1 MHNTLFDGNW
11 GGSVDPAQ
19 WVQLIG
25 AGVGVL
31 ALVVSAYKALNSKS
45 AAYEQAS
52 SSLALVKALG
62 DLDLADGDLQRIEE
76 RKVLRES
83 LLDRAY
89 FYSQLYSSATEP
101 VLGTHWQTAVFFIL
115 GVSAFISQAIS
126 PLTGSMDDAASQA
139 SLIALPLIFFVAAH
153 LVSFRVS
160 RNKAVIKNLRVPAR
174 LFYPR
179 NAASDD
185 GRFGKLHG
193 VLVRASEGAGESLSA
208 PAEAQDGEMSVK

>member
-1 MHNTLFDGNW
+1 ME
-11 GGSVDPAQ
+11 PAQ
-19 WVQLIG
+19 WFQLSGAVIG
-25 AGVGVL
+25 LL

-52 SSLALVKALG
+52 GSLALVKAL
-62 DLDLADGDLQRIEE
+62 DEVDLADGDLQRIEE

-83 LLDRAY
+83 LLNRSY

-115 GVSAFISQAIS
+115 GVTAFISQVIS
-126 PLTGSMDDAASQA
+126 PLTGSLDDGASQA
-139 SLIALPLIFFVAAH
+139 SLVVLPMIFFVAAY

-160 RNKAVIKNLRVPAR
+160 RNKAVLKNLREPAR

-179 NAASDD
+179 DEAPED
-185 GRFGKLHG
+185 GRFGKLHE
-193 VLVRASEGAGESLSA
+193 VLVRASEGNRASA
-208 PAEAQDGEMSVK
+208 STPAEAEDGEMSVK